1 MIPAT
6 SIHEVITELNKVIE
20 WSKLNQ
26 SRIGYFASLYRS
38 MTVAVQQ
45 GIANKVFDDGSRM
58 ERLDIIFANRYLQ
71 AWQTYTNKQ
80 KCSASW
86 QKTFDFCNTNNLVVL
101 QHLIL
106 GINTHINLD
115 LSIAAAETCPGE
127 KIYDLQNDF
136 EKINVVIASQSQAM
150 QNTLCKIWF
159 PLRLLTN
166 ISNHRQD
173 AVINFSIDQARKASW
188 ASAVALALVQ
198 GEARHN
204 YIVMMDN
211 TVVKIADR
219 ITKPPFFTGLLLKFI
234 LMMESKNVSKIIDDL
249 SN

>member
-1 MIPAT
+1 VIQAT
-6 SIHEVITELNKVIE
+6 SIDEVINELNKIIE
-20 WSKLNQ
+20 WSKLHQ

-38 MTVAVQQ
+38 MTLAVQQ
-45 GIANKVFDDGSRM
+45 GIKNKVFDDGERM
-58 ERLDIIFANRYLQ
+58 EHLDITFANRYLQ
-71 AWQTYTNKQ
+71 AWGAYTNKQ
-80 KCSASW
+80 KCSAAWS
-86 QKTFDFCNTNNLVVL
+86 KAFDLCNTNNLVVL

-136 EKINVVIASQSQAM
+136 DKINVVIAAQSQTM

-159 PLRLLTN
+159 PLKLLAN

-198 GEARHN
+198 GEARDN
-204 YIVMMDN
+204 YIAMMDN
-211 TVVKIADR
+211 TVVTIADR
-219 ITKPPFFTGLLLKFI
+219 ITKPPFFTNLLFKLI

-249 SN
+249 Q